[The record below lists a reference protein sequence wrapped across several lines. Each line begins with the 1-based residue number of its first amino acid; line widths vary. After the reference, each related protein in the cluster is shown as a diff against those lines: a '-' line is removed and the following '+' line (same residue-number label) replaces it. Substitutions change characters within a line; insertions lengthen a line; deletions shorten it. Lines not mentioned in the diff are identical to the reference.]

1 MTSWDALQLVNT
13 WVDAR
18 REQLVS
24 LCARLVEAES
34 VNPPGETRR
43 AVAVLEDFLAG
54 EGIAFE
60 RIAGVAAKPNLVAGI
75 DGAAP
80 GRHLVFNGHL
90 DTIPPGDP
98 AAWSVPVHALTR
110 KEGRLYG
117 HGMGNMK
124 GAVAGLALASACLA
138 TVRPRWR
145 GRLSFTAVA
154 DETVFGP
161 DGAEYLL
168 RARPDLRGDAVLCG
182 EGPGAMG
189 LALAEKGRLWIE
201 LRAGGRSGQGML
213 AVRGGTPAAV
223 LAAALAEIDTWND
236 MRSTPPEGVAC
247 LAEHAGE
254 HGLRLSVNIGILEGG
269 RFASQTAPEARA
281 EIDFRL
287 PPGLPLSD
295 LKRVPG
301 RAVRAPSPPRVAA
314 HQGMGSELERP
325 REPGGRGR
333 RSRGRSGARSAREA
347 GGAPAGER
355 CQPMARTRRAGRLL
369 RPAAHPGCR
378 SRRLRRGAGRDRL
391 RQGLRP
397 RRPGVPERGLN
408 RAAPYPACRP
418 PSTAMV
424 SPKIASEAPVAR
436 KSAVPVMSSG
446 R

>member
-1 MTSWDALQLVNT
+1 MTSRDAFQLVST

-18 REQLVS
+18 REALVS

-43 AVAVLEDFLAG
+43 AVAVLEDFLSG
-54 EGIAFE
+54 EGVAFE
-60 RIAGVAAKPNLVAGI
+60 RITGVAEKPNLVAGI
-75 DGAAP
+75 DSSAP

-138 TVRPRWR
+138 RNRQYWR

-182 EGPGAMG
+182 EGPGEMG

-201 LRAGGRSGQGML
+201 LRAGGGSGQGML
-213 AVRGGTPAAV
+213 AVRGSTPAAV

-236 MRSTPPEGVAC
+236 LRSTPPEEVAC

-254 HGLRLSVNIGILEGG
+254 HGLRLSANIGILEGG
-269 RFASQTAPEARA
+269 RFASQTAPQARA
-281 EIDFRL
+281 EVDFRL
-287 PPGLPLSD
+287 PPGLPLSE
-295 LKRVPG
+295 LKKRLDALCARHRRLAWRQVKGWEANWSGLGSPVVAAVATAAARVRGVPAKPVVRLPASDASRWRGLGVPG
-301 RAVRAPSPPRVAA
+301 ICYGPQPTLAA
-314 HQGMGSELERP
+314 GIDDYAEEQDVIDCAKVYALAALEFLSGS
-325 REPGGRGR
+325 
-333 RSRGRSGARSAREA
+333 
-347 GGAPAGER
+347 
-355 CQPMARTRRAGRLL
+355 
-369 RPAAHPGCR
+369 
-378 SRRLRRGAGRDRL
+378 
-391 RQGLRP
+391 
-397 RRPGVPERGLN
+397 
-408 RAAPYPACRP
+408 
-418 PSTAMV
+418 
-424 SPKIASEAPVAR
+424 
-436 KSAVPVMSSG
+436 
-446 R
+446 

>member
-1 MTSWDALQLVNT
+1 MTSQGAFRFVST

-43 AVAVLEDFLAG
+43 AVAVLEEFLSG
-54 EGIAFE
+54 EGLAFE
-60 RIAGVAAKPNLVAGI
+60 QIARVASKPNLVAGI
-75 DGAAP
+75 DGSAP

-90 DTIPPGDP
+90 DTIPTGDP
-98 AAWSVPVHALTR
+98 AAWSVPVHTLTR

-138 TVRPRWR
+138 ASRRRWR

-161 DGAEYLL
+161 DGAEHLL

-182 EGPGAMG
+182 EGPGEMG

-201 LRAGGRSGQGML
+201 LRAGGGSGQGML

-236 MRSTPPEGVAC
+236 TYSTPPEAVAC

-254 HGLRLSVNIGILEGG
+254 HGLRLSANIGILEGG

-287 PPGLPLSD
+287 PPGLPLSE
-295 LKRVPG
+295 LEKRLDALCA
-301 RAVRAPSPPRVAA
+301 RHRRLAWRLVRGWEANWSGLGSPVVAA
-314 HQGMGSELERP
+314 VAAAAAQVR
-325 REPGGRGR
+325 
-333 RSRGRSGARSAREA
+333 
-347 GGAPAGER
+347 GAPAKPVVR
-355 CQPMARTRRAGRLL
+355 LPASDASRWRALGV
-369 RPAAHPGCR
+369 
-378 SRRLRRGAGRDRL
+378 
-391 RQGLRP
+391 
-397 RRPGVPERGLN
+397 PGVCYGPQPTLASGVDDYAEEQDVIDCAKVYAL
-408 RAAPYPACRP
+408 AAL
-418 PSTAMV
+418 
-424 SPKIASEAPVAR
+424 EFL
-436 KSAVPVMSSG
+436 SG
-446 R
+446 S

>member
-1 MTSWDALQLVNT
+1 MTSQGAFRFVST

-34 VNPPGETRR
+34 VNPPGDTRR
-43 AVAVLEDFLAG
+43 AVAVLEDFLSG
-54 EGIAFE
+54 EGVAFE
-60 RIAGVAAKPNLVAGI
+60 QIARVAAKPNLVAGI
-75 DGAAP
+75 DGSAP

-90 DTIPPGDP
+90 DTIPTGDP

-138 TVRPRWR
+138 RNRRRWR

-182 EGPGAMG
+182 EGPGEMG

-201 LRAGGRSGQGML
+201 LRAGGGSGQGML
-213 AVRGGTPAAV
+213 AVRGGTPTAV

-236 MRSTPPEGVAC
+236 MRSRPPEAVAC

-254 HGLRLSVNIGILEGG
+254 HGLRLSANIGILEGG

-281 EIDFRL
+281 EVDFRL
-287 PPGLPLSD
+287 PPGLPVAELEARLDALCARHRRLAWRRIKGWEANWSGLGSPVVEAVAAAAARVRGVPAKPVVRLPASD
-295 LKRVPG
+295 ASRWRGLGVPG
-301 RAVRAPSPPRVAA
+301 VCYGPQPTLASGIDDYAEEQDVVDCAKVYALAA
-314 HQGMGSELERP
+314 LEFLSGS
-325 REPGGRGR
+325 
-333 RSRGRSGARSAREA
+333 
-347 GGAPAGER
+347 
-355 CQPMARTRRAGRLL
+355 
-369 RPAAHPGCR
+369 
-378 SRRLRRGAGRDRL
+378 
-391 RQGLRP
+391 
-397 RRPGVPERGLN
+397 
-408 RAAPYPACRP
+408 
-418 PSTAMV
+418 
-424 SPKIASEAPVAR
+424 
-436 KSAVPVMSSG
+436 
-446 R
+446 